1 MKSWRELATLPI
13 RSFCHLLD
21 FLQSNWA
28 ILNEDGDRVMRRS
41 DIHAVLTSRGWLA
54 EIDPTLAAAVIQA
67 GRALD
72 LRKGE
77 LLYNPEDNPG
87 GMYGVVAGG
96 MLMATQGRDGL
107 PMPGHIARRCHWFGY
122 GSVLEKQR
130 RSMIMSANEPTV
142 LLHVPL
148 AELERLR
155 AEFPAANRAYG
166 KLATLGEALY
176 LATVADLLI
185 RDTDRRLAG
194 VLLRV
199 SGAEPPPYYPG
210 YRPSAEELARW
221 SDPTG
226 VPLTQTLLGELANA
240 SPHTVARFVDRASQA
255 GLIDWRYG
263 RVRILNVLSLADFA
277 AGERP

>member
-1 MKSWRELATLPI
+1 MQ
-13 RSFCHLLD
+13 RSEVH
-21 FLQSNWA
+21 S
-28 ILNEDGDRVMRRS
+28 I
-41 DIHAVLTSRGWLA
+41 LTSRGWLA
-54 EIDPTLAAAVIQA
+54 EIDPALAAAVVQA
-67 GRALD
+67 GRVMS

-77 LLYNPEDNPG
+77 RLYSPEDTPG
-87 GMYGVVAGG
+87 GMFGVIAGG
-96 MLMATQGRDGL
+96 MLMATEGRDGL

-130 RSMIMSANEPTV
+130 RTMIITANEPSA

-155 AEFPAANRAYG
+155 AGHATANRAYG

-210 YRPSAEELARW
+210 YRPDEAEMARW
-221 SDPTG
+221 SDPDG
-226 VPLTQTLLGELANA
+226 VPLTQALLADLANA
-240 SPHTVARFVDRASQA
+240 SPHTVARFVDRATRS
-255 GLIDWRYG
+255 GFILWRYG
-263 RVRILNVLSLADFA
+263 HVRVLDIGGLAAFA
-277 AGERP
+277 AGEGA

>member
-1 MKSWRELATLPI
+1 
-13 RSFCHLLD
+13 
-21 FLQSNWA
+21 
-28 ILNEDGDRVMRRS
+28 MRRS
-41 DIHAVLTSRGWLA
+41 EIQEILVSRGWLA
-54 EIDPTLAAAVIQA
+54 EIDPALATAVVQA
-67 GRALD
+67 GRPMS

-77 LLYNPEDNPG
+77 LLYTPEDNPG
-87 GMYGVVAGG
+87 GMFGVISGG
-96 MLMATQGRDGL
+96 MLMATLGRDGL
-107 PMPGHIARRCHWFGY
+107 PLPGHIARRCHWFGY

-142 LLHVPL
+142 LLHVAL

-155 AEFPAANRAYG
+155 AEFPAATRAYG

-199 SGAEPPPYYPG
+199 SGAEPPPYHPG
-210 YRPSAEELARW
+210 YRPGAEELARW

-240 SPHTVARFVDRASQA
+240 SPHTVARFVDRASRA

-263 RVRILNVLSLADFA
+263 RVRILDVLSLANFA
-277 AGERP
+277 AGESA

>member
-1 MKSWRELATLPI
+1 
-13 RSFCHLLD
+13 
-21 FLQSNWA
+21 
-28 ILNEDGDRVMRRS
+28 MRRS
-41 DIHAVLTSRGWLA
+41 EIQEILVSRGWLA
-54 EIDPTLAAAVIQA
+54 EIDPALATAVVQA
-67 GRALD
+67 GRPMS

-77 LLYNPEDNPG
+77 LLYTPEDNPG
-87 GMYGVVAGG
+87 GMFGVISGG
-96 MLMATQGRDGL
+96 IVMATLGRDGL
-107 PMPGHIARRCHWFGY
+107 PLPGHIARRCHWFGY

-142 LLHVPL
+142 LLHVAL

-155 AEFPAANRAYG
+155 AEFPAATRAYG

-199 SGAEPPPYYPG
+199 SGAEPPPYHPG
-210 YRPSAEELARW
+210 YRPGAEELARW

-240 SPHTVARFVDRASQA
+240 SPHTVARFVDRASRA

-263 RVRILNVLSLADFA
+263 RVRILDVLSLANFA
-277 AGERP
+277 AGESA

>member
-1 MKSWRELATLPI
+1 
-13 RSFCHLLD
+13 
-21 FLQSNWA
+21 
-28 ILNEDGDRVMRRS
+28 MRRA
-41 DIHAVLTSRGWLA
+41 DIHEVLTSRGWLA
-54 EIDPTLAAAVIQA
+54 EIDPALATAVVRA
-67 GRALD
+67 GRTLS

-77 LLYNPEDNPG
+77 HLYSPEDNPG
-87 GMYGVVAGG
+87 GMFGVVSGG
-96 MLMATQGRDGL
+96 MLMATLGRDGL
-107 PMPGHIARRCHWFGY
+107 PLPGHIARRCHWFGY

-130 RSMIMSANEPTV
+130 RSMIITANEPTV

-155 AEFPAANRAYG
+155 AEFPSANRAYG

-199 SGAEPPPYYPG
+199 SGAEPPPYFPG

-221 SDPTG
+221 SDPEG
-226 VPLTQTLLGELANA
+226 VPLTQALLAELANA
-240 SPHTVARFVDRASQA
+240 SPHTVARFVDRASKA

-263 RVRILNVLSLADFA
+263 RVRILDVLALADFA
-277 AGERP
+277 AGENP

>member
-1 MKSWRELATLPI
+1 LQ
-13 RSFCHLLD
+13 RSE
-21 FLQSNWA
+21 
-28 ILNEDGDRVMRRS
+28 ILK
-41 DIHAVLTSRGWLA
+41 VLTSRGWLA
-54 EIDPTLAAAVIQA
+54 EIDPALATAVVQA
-67 GRALD
+67 GRVLSLAKAD
-72 LRKGE
+72 P
-77 LLYNPEDNPG
+77 LYSPEDNPG
-87 GMYGVVAGG
+87 GMYGVISGG

-107 PMPGHIARRCHWFGY
+107 PLPGHIARRCHWFGY

-130 RSMIMSANEPTV
+130 RTMIMSANEPTL

-155 AEFPAANRAYG
+155 TEFPDANRAYG
-166 KLATLGEALY
+166 KLATMGEALY

-199 SGAEPPPYYPG
+199 SGAEPPPYHPG
-210 YRPSAEELARW
+210 YRPDPTDMVRW
-221 SDPTG
+221 SDPAG

-240 SPHTVARFVDRASQA
+240 SPHTVARFVDRAGAA

-263 RVRILNVLSLADFA
+263 RVRILNVRSLADFA
-277 AGERP
+277 AGVQV

>member
-1 MKSWRELATLPI
+1 
-13 RSFCHLLD
+13 
-21 FLQSNWA
+21 
-28 ILNEDGDRVMRRS
+28 MRRS
-41 DIHAVLTSRGWLA
+41 EIQEILVSRGWLA
-54 EIDPTLAAAVIQA
+54 EIDPALAAAVVQA
-67 GRALD
+67 GRLMS

-77 LLYNPEDNPG
+77 LLYTPEDNPG
-87 GMYGVVAGG
+87 GMFGVLSGG
-96 MLMATQGRDGL
+96 MLMATLGRDGL

-142 LLHVPL
+142 LLHVSL

-199 SGAEPPPYYPG
+199 SGAEPPPYHPG
-210 YRPSAEELARW
+210 YRPSEEELARW
-221 SDPTG
+221 FDPTG

-263 RVRILNVLSLADFA
+263 RVRILDVLSLASFA
-277 AGERP
+277 AGEPA

>member
-1 MKSWRELATLPI
+1 
-13 RSFCHLLD
+13 
-21 FLQSNWA
+21 
-28 ILNEDGDRVMRRS
+28 MRRA
-41 DIHAVLTSRGWLA
+41 DIHAILTSRGWLA
-54 EIDPTLAAAVIQA
+54 EVEPALAAAVVQA
-67 GRALD
+67 GRALS

-77 LLYNPEDNPG
+77 LLYTPEDIPG
-87 GMYGVVAGG
+87 GMFGVVAAG

-107 PMPGHIARRCHWFGY
+107 PLPGHIARRCHWFGY

-148 AELERLR
+148 ADLERLR
-155 AEFPAANRAYG
+155 SEFTTATRAYG

-185 RDTDRRLAG
+185 KDTDRRIAG

-210 YRPSAEELARW
+210 YRPGAEELAAW
-221 SDPTG
+221 SDPAG
-226 VPLTQTLLGELANA
+226 VPLTQTLLAELANA
-240 SPHTVARFVDRASQA
+240 SAQTVARFVDRASKA
-255 GLIDWRYG
+255 RLIDWRYG
-263 RVRILNVLSLADFA
+263 RVRILDAPSLADFA
-277 AGERP
+277 AGGRLM